1 MTMRSGEMV
10 FSGERG
16 LVVSFWKDLKESGHF
31 WLLHNVSNSLERS
44 VLPSWIIAKGGKIT
58 HSKNGNWTA
67 LASQEPPKISVQGPP
82 QRSCKDWATG
92 PALCPGVTAP
102 ALEPSLDCNTP
113 TEVATQSPG
122 RWGDTNSTQNTSS
135 PRSYA
140 LHFFNSCLHL
150 DARGTGGSFGGSA
163 FSEKFVPT
171 VVSWAAHGMNA
182 SQGSSTVCPWCQKG
196 LGFNHMCSQKL
207 RGTTGTD
214 PQCGWDHGLCLWY
227 WGKRSST
234 GIWEGKSLFFPR
246 CTPGLWQAQH
256 QAWGFHSWH
265 LDNNRKVPETPWT
278 PDSLYRHIWLHLNR
292 WFFFVHANP
301 PQNQFGFHY
310 YI

>member
-150 DARGTGGSFGGSA
+150 DAQGTGGSFGGSA

-196 LGFNHMCSQKL
+196 AGLQSHVQPKVERNNWDRSPVWLGPWALPVILGEKEQHWYLRRKEPVFPQVYPWSMTGSASGLRVSQL
-207 RGTTGTD
+207 APGQQQEGPRDTLD
-214 PQCGWDHGLCLWY
+214 P
-227 WGKRSST
+227 
-234 GIWEGKSLFFPR
+234 
-246 CTPGLWQAQH
+246 
-256 QAWGFHSWH
+256 
-265 LDNNRKVPETPWT
+265 
-278 PDSLYRHIWLHLNR
+278 
-292 WFFFVHANP
+292 WFF
-301 PQNQFGFHY
+301 
-310 YI
+310 I